1 MVIPMTHGTMN
12 PEQETATENLATHSP
27 EGGAVPSSVSRVPRS
42 VQKGFSLIELIV
54 VVTIIGI
61 LAAVAIVNVR
71 FAQRKAAEAA
81 LKDNLFQL
89 RKCID
94 NFYADKQHYPASLEE
109 LVPNYVRRIPPD
121 PITKQTDWELVMD
134 DPLSLEEGEAPAE
147 TDPQAMEQPGI
158 VDVKSKAPGETLD
171 HVPYSDL

>member
-1 MVIPMTHGTMN
+1 MVTPMK
-12 PEQETATENLATHSP
+12 Q
-27 EGGAVPSSVSRVPRS
+27 RS
-42 VQKGFSLIELIV
+42 KQKGFSLVELLV

-71 FAQRKAAEAA
+71 FAQRKAQEAA

-94 NFYADKQHYPASLEE
+94 NFYADKQHYPTTLEE
-109 LVPNYVRRIPPD
+109 LVPYYVRRIPPD
-121 PITKQTDWELVMD
+121 PITKQADWELIMD
-134 DPLSLEEGEAPAE
+134 NPAEGGEDAIPAE
-147 TDPQAMEQPGI
+147 TDPNASTQPGI

-171 HVPYSDL
+171 HIPYADL